1 MEEELKSMKMT
12 IFKLKVTR
20 DGRKLRFHLQGQ
32 KSEFLLQAPFYFK
45 EARREDKHFLKP
57 ELLLLIY
64 YCSQFYFMSLKGFLI
79 PFQQWGECSSHQAS
93 NNSLIAHTED
103 KLSS

>member
-57 ELLLLIY
+57 ELY
-64 YCSQFYFMSLKGFLI
+64 Y
-79 PFQQWGECSSHQAS
+79 
-93 NNSLIAHTED
+93 
-103 KLSS
+103 LSTTVTL

>member
-32 KSEFLLQAPFYFK
+32 TRASRTTGAKGNNLLQVIA
-45 EARREDKHFLKP
+45 
-57 ELLLLIY
+57 
-64 YCSQFYFMSLKGFLI
+64 GFSI
-79 PFQQWGECSSHQAS
+79 M
-93 NNSLIAHTED
+93 
-103 KLSS
+103 